1 MAITSI
7 MTKLGLILTG
17 TNQEIDVWENPPETD
32 PSAGGS
38 ASEEDTQEEDE
49 SEEDEDPS
57 GGGGG
62 SDDEEDSDEEE
73 SSGGGSSSEDEEDA
87 EEDTDG
93 EDSEDA
99 SSEAD
104 DGDDGDESDEDPF
117 DRDEEETDQ
126 ESSDKESSDEES
138 DEDDSEESGEE
149 SGEGKSDGDSG
160 DGDSD
165 EDGDSSELPDSPE
178 GEAGSNGGSPKSGDG
193 DEDAV
198 LAEDLLEAME
208 EGKASLKDNN
218 QALAEALQSE
228 AAEDAADVRGNE
240 QAWKPCSTSGDQV
253 MVPSI
258 PKGEAGARARQVAQK
273 LRDEVKGPVSSLT
286 SKLRAKF
293 LQARTPSTV
302 HGVKKGVSL
311 SERRL
316 VDSFVEMKSGFRPT
330 RPDWSREI
338 KEDVSLACAVV
349 LDESGSMSSLVLEV
363 GKAALAVAE
372 PLSNLGSPCLVI
384 GPRNAGPGHKS
395 QWFEYV
401 AGAHRSTS
409 VVIDVFKDWDEKIT
423 ACWERFGKVMATGS
437 TPLED
442 GIQYAMVQM
451 NKRTERH
458 RVIIVITDGSPDNP
472 AVVTHQIRTAH
483 EAGIH
488 VIGVGIAYG
497 CYEVK
502 RLFPEHV
509 AVENINQLPQELLKV
524 LDGIIFPAN
533 AKKMNLSA

>member
-1 MAITSI
+1 MTGYLTSI
-7 MTKLGLILTG
+7 MTKLGLILSG
-17 TNQEIDVWENPPETD
+17 TNAEIDVWENPPEQD

-38 ASEEDTQEEDE
+38 SGSEEDAEEEDE

-57 GGGGG
+57 GGGGSEDDEEEEEDEG
-62 SDDEEDSDEEE
+62 KPDDDLREEDDREAYPEGAEDLHDSDDEE
-73 SSGGGSSSEDEEDA
+73 
-87 EEDTDG
+87 
-93 EDSEDA
+93 
-99 SSEAD
+99 
-104 DGDDGDESDEDPF
+104 
-117 DRDEEETDQ
+117 
-126 ESSDKESSDEES
+126 SDEES
-138 DEDDSEESGEE
+138 DGEEEESDGEE
-149 SGEGKSDGDSG
+149 SDGE
-160 DGDSD
+160 GDSD
-165 EDGDSSELPDSPE
+165 EDGDSSQLPDSPE
-178 GEAGSNGGSPKSGDG
+178 GEAGSNGGSPPSAGG

-218 QALAEALQSE
+218 QALSEALQSD
-228 AAEDAADVRGNE
+228 AAEEAADVRGNE
-240 QAWKPCSTSGDQV
+240 QAWKPCSTDGDQV
-253 MVPSI
+253 MVANT

-286 SKLRAKF
+286 AKLRAKF

-349 LDESGSMSSLVLEV
+349 LDESGSMSTLVLEV

-395 QWFEYV
+395 QWF
-401 AGAHRSTS
+401 GHIPGSHRSTN

-442 GIQYAMVQM
+442 GIQYALVQM

-472 AVVTHQIRTAH
+472 AVVTHQIRIAH

-488 VIGVGIAYG
+488 VIGVGIASG

-524 LDGIIFPAN
+524 LDGIIFPAS
-533 AKKMNLSA
+533 AKKMNLPT

>member
-17 TNQEIDVWENPPETD
+17 TNTEIDVWENPPETD

-62 SDDEEDSDEEE
+62 SDDEEDSDEDE
-73 SSGGGSSSEDEEDA
+73 SSGGGSSEDEDEEDA

-99 SSEAD
+99 SSE

-117 DRDEEETDQ
+117 DRDEEETDRM
-126 ESSDKESSDEES
+126 ESDKESSDE
-138 DEDDSEESGEE
+138 DDSEETSEESGEE
-149 SGEGKSDGDSG
+149 SGLGKSSDGDSG

-178 GEAGSNGGSPKSGDG
+178 GEAGSNGGSPKSGEDT
-193 DEDAV
+193 DDAV

-293 LQARTPSTV
+293 LQARTPQTV
-302 HGVKKGVSL
+302 HGVKKGTAL